1 MKHYREKIY
10 SSIIL
15 LSSVENMEHLTETFS
30 DQHHPYIPDI
40 CHSLKRILHE
50 KKSPT
55 ISKDDHM
62 ASKADFL
69 VAGGPKVN

>member
-15 LSSVENMEHLTETFS
+15 LSSVENMEHLIETFS